1 MRNSGALGAVGALPP
16 PNIDV
21 KPLRKPPPLL
31 LLEDEEAA
39 VSEAPGRENH
49 EDEAAGAA
57 VVAEGIEEAGAMGS
71 KADPLFN
78 LKAGSL
84 LSRRILMVSD
94 TGVGCTLKLT
104 EVSSRLTNST
114 PSEQLEAPIPEAEG
128 GVPASF
134 RWLPRSPISK
144 SSMFVISVAP
154 KSFEESPP
162 M

>member
-1 MRNSGALGAVGALPP
+1 M
-16 PNIDV
+16 DV
-21 KPLRKPPPLL
+21 KPLRKPPPL

-49 EDEAAGAA
+49 DDEAEAAGAA
-57 VVAEGIEEAGAMGS
+57 VAVGAAVAAAVGPTGS
-71 KADPLFN
+71 KADDGPLFN
-78 LKAGSL
+78 LNAGSL
-84 LSRRILMVSD
+84 VSRRILMVSD

-114 PSEQLEAPIPEAEG
+114 PSEALEAPIPEAEG

-154 KSFEESPP
+154 KSFEASPP